1 MKVENGTFES
11 IHRKWGCDDVA
22 VMTIALI
29 LLGYVVAVLL
39 VVVIIRLQL
48 TLDKL
53 EKKRVSY
60 ELLVA
65 PEEVVDLV
73 KRDPVKLYFEARPR
87 AQA

>member
-1 MKVENGTFES
+1 MRTALSSRFTGKPT
-11 IHRKWGCDDVA
+11 CDDVA

-60 ELLVA
+60 ELFVS
-65 PEEVVDLV
+65 PEEIVDLV
-73 KRDPVKLYFEARPR
+73 KRDPVKMYFEARPR